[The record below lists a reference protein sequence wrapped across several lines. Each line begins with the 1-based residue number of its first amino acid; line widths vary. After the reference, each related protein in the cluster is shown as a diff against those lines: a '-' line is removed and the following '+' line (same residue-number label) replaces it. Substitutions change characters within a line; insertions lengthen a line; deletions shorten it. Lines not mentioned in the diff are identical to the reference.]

1 MNDTQSETP
10 AVRADM
16 PDWTRER
23 PRALWDPSRRLLQ
36 CQRRY
41 QAARARSGLTAKWLR
56 KWRALQHR
64 FWSLVTQ
71 AEIPLN
77 CEIGGGLKL
86 PHPNG
91 VVIHPGARIGPN
103 CIIFQQVTLGTSSTR
118 SGVPEIGGGVEL
130 GAGARVL
137 GSVKIG
143 DHAIIGA
150 NAVVTHDIPE
160 AAIAVGIPARVIA
173 KRW

>member
-1 MNDTQSETP
+1 MNDMQRETP
-10 AVRADM
+10 AVSADT

-41 QAARARSGLTAKWLR
+41 QAARSRSGFAAKWLR

-77 CEIGGGLKL
+77 CDIGGGLKL

-91 VVIHPGARIGPN
+91 VVVHPRARIGPN

-130 GAGARVL
+130 GAGCAGFLARSRSGTTRSSAPML
-137 GSVKIG
+137 SWFKTFPRRLSPW
-143 DHAIIGA
+143 ASRRA
-150 NAVVTHDIPE
+150 
-160 AAIAVGIPARVIA
+160 
-173 KRW
+173 